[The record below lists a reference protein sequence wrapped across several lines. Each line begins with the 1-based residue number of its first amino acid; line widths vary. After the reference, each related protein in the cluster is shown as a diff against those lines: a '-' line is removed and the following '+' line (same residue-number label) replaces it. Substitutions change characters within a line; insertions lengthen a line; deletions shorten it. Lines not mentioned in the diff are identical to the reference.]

1 MKKYEYIDYG
11 SDYAIIREY
20 LEDCKNNGRMSIA
33 GAIGSILK
41 YGIEHDALNRGGKF
55 SAKASERRAA
65 RRAERKAAEAASPAS
80 PASPAQEPQADGA
93 RVWRTGEEWTSSDDY
108 KQVVAQ
114 VKKFWLAAD
123 YDERIKI
130 HKMWCDVMEDE
141 QAATDYLHTLQ
152 KAG

>member
-1 MKKYEYIDYG
+1 MKKYDYIDYG

-65 RRAERKAAEAASPAS
+65 RRAERKAAEAASPA
-80 PASPAQEPQADGA
+80 QPQADDDGE

-108 KQVVAQ
+108 KAVSDAVRA
-114 VKKFWLAAD
+114 VWAKADMEGRERINREWLAV
-123 YDERIKI
+123 R
-130 HKMWCDVMEDE
+130 EDE

>member
-1 MKKYEYIDYG
+1 M
-11 SDYAIIREY
+11 IRKINVQ
-20 LEDCKNNGRMSIA
+20 DDP
-33 GAIGSILK
+33 ILK
-41 YGIEHDALNRGGKF
+41 EVMEYARAATSYSNSGALLEMLKRSLKTDILGLGGRW

-65 RRAERKAAEAASPAS
+65 RRAERKAAEAASPAK
-80 PASPAQEPQADGA
+80 PQEPQADGE

>member
-65 RRAERKAAEAASPAS
+65 RRAERKAAEAASPAK
-80 PASPAQEPQADGA
+80 QPQADEDGE

-108 KQVVAQ
+108 KAVSAA
-114 VKKFWLAAD
+114 VKAVWDKAD
-123 YDERIKI
+123 MEGRERINR
-130 HKMWCDVMEDE
+130 MWSDVREDE
-141 QAATDYLHTLQ
+141 QAACDFLRGLQ

>member
-65 RRAERKAAEAASPAS
+65 RRAERKAAEAASPAQ
-80 PASPAQEPQADGA
+80 PQEPEE

-108 KQVVAQ
+108 KAVSAAVRA
-114 VKKFWLAAD
+114 VWAKADMEGRERINREWLAV
-123 YDERIKI
+123 R
-130 HKMWCDVMEDE
+130 EDE